1 MHISEITFTVNSHG
15 SLKIPAATLREMGLS
30 PGNHVRIAYLTHDGE
45 ENTFQEFLL
54 SAGSLDESAEENPIQ
69 IPTALLVQAD
79 IPEDADLQIVCLK
92 GALLICQDTS
102 FDLAELHLIS
112 EYLKTADELLGRL
125 PSEKADAINELRVLI
140 NDLERGVKGNGEF

>member
-92 GALLICQDTS
+92 GALLICRDTS

-140 NDLERGVKGNGEF
+140 NDLERGVNGNDEF

>member
-1 MHISEITFTVNSHG
+1 MHISEITFTVNNHG
-15 SLKIPAATLREMGLS
+15 ALKIPAATLREMGLS
-30 PGNHVRIAYLTHDGE
+30 PGNHVRVAYLTHDGE

-69 IPTALLVQAD
+69 IPTALLVRAD
-79 IPEDADLQIVCLK
+79 IPEDVDLQIVCLK